1 MSLAR
6 ASHACWPSLR
16 ALAIFGALAILASF
30 SGATR
35 ARAQDS
41 ASASDSTA
49 EPATTASDAA
59 AGDEEAPHGVYAR
72 VVVDRTELHSGPG
85 ASFRHTYTATRGD
98 TFLIVERGARGYWFR
113 VELPDGTFA
122 WIQGDAVYT
131 HELSDEEAHEG
142 QFAPEVFAPPPLP
155 QAVGEI
161 SFNFGALGLVNGFMS
176 IRPAFYLAPEFGI
189 ELTAAAAVGDRGRI
203 LIGALGG
210 IINVFPQS
218 VVIPFFA
225 VGGGIAYGDPNAD
238 AFLVR
243 SGASAA
249 LYGGG
254 GLRFAFRYRI
264 TLRIEARLWAL
275 FDQNRY
281 VAQEEYSG
289 GLTVFF

>member
-1 MSLAR
+1 MSR
-6 ASHACWPSLR
+6 SV
-16 ALAIFGALAILASF
+16 ALAILVALF
-30 SGATR
+30 ALP
-35 ARAQDS
+35 ARAQDAATS
-41 ASASDSTA
+41 TDPSASEATASAS
-49 EPATTASDAA
+49 SD
-59 AGDEEAPHGVYAR
+59 DEVPRGVYAR

-85 ASFRHTYTATRGD
+85 DSFRHVYTASRGE

-122 WIQGDAVYT
+122 WVQGDAVYT
-131 HELSDEEAHEG
+131 HELSADEAHAG
-142 QFAPEVFAPPPLP
+142 QFAPVVFAPPPLP
-155 QAVGEI
+155 QAAGEI
-161 SFNFGALGLVNGFMS
+161 SFNFGALGLVNGFMA

-189 ELTAAAAVGDRGRI
+189 ELTLAAAVGDRGRL
-203 LIGALGG
+203 LIGAAGG
-210 IINVFPQS
+210 IVNVFPHS

-225 VGGGIAYGDPNAD
+225 LGGGVAYGDPNAD

-243 SGASAA
+243 SGATGA

-264 TLRIEARLWAL
+264 TLRLEARLWAF

>member
-1 MSLAR
+1 MNGAR
-6 ASHACWPSLR
+6 ASHARWPSL
-16 ALAIFGALAILASF
+16 LGALAILVAL
-30 SGATR
+30 SGAAH

-41 ASASDSTA
+41 ASASESTA

-59 AGDEEAPHGVYAR
+59 QGDEEEAPRGVYAR

-98 TFLIVERGARGYWFR
+98 VFLIVERGARGYWFR

-210 IINVFPQS
+210 IVNVFPQS

>member
-1 MSLAR
+1 VRGPAPHGEVLGRAGLALL
-6 ASHACWPSLR
+6 CLF
-16 ALAIFGALAILASF
+16 AL
-30 SGATR
+30 
-35 ARAQDS
+35 
-41 ASASDSTA
+41 
-49 EPATTASDAA
+49 ATTARAHAQDAA
-59 AGDEEAPHGVYAR
+59 TSTPESAPSGTAAASDDDAPQGVYAR
-72 VVVDRTELHSGPG
+72 VMVDRTELHSGPG
-85 ASFRHTYTATRGD
+85 TSFRHVYTASRGD
-98 TFLIVERGARGYWFR
+98 VFLIVERGARGYWFR

-131 HELSDEEAHEG
+131 HELSESEAHAG

-161 SFNFGALGLVNGFMS
+161 SFNFGALGLVNGFMA

-189 ELTAAAAVGDRGRI
+189 ELTAAAAVGPQGRL
-203 LIGALGG
+203 LIGTAGG
-210 IINVFPQS
+210 LVNVFPRS
-218 VVIPFFA
+218 VVIPFLG

-243 SGASAA
+243 SGASGA
-249 LYGGG
+249 LYAGG

-264 TLRIEARLWAL
+264 TLRLEARFWAF